1 MKHFL
6 KGLNIVLMI
15 LVFLLPG
22 CSPNT
27 KLPQNGKEGPAELL
41 TFIFETK
48 YNSRLKQ
55 DCAGQLSLSGDEI
68 EVDLVG
74 LDDVTELVATF
85 TYTGKSVTVNG
96 RPQISGE
103 TSNDFER
110 EVVYT
115 ITGSDGEIREYT
127 VLVYLSDSGPQSRR
141 PPIPAPKTYAGA
153 VPNRS
158 RVVLVERKPIE
169 TMDFSPPL
177 TKAFITMKLFDG
189 SGQEIASTRFPLE
202 GTLLEDYLK
211 EFGEFKLLE
220 DGKLSS
226 REELS
231 FSFPDE
237 GKTRVFTLDPLQTTP
252 HIQLIRYWELE
263 DPVNNV
269 VTMDP
274 GTTKT
279 IRISTTVGTEASTTE
294 NFSVTVGV
302 ELGFD
307 AGAVSGSINTEFGYN
322 HTTALTERFEETRE
336 VTETRTAP
344 DDAHV
349 IVAMWRLVNEIKIVD
364 ETGETYTDP
373 NYTFAGSLGVPLKFV
388 NPTDYRVK
396 SYQFKNH

>member
-1 MKHFL
+1 MKRFF

-15 LVFLLPG
+15 LVFLLSG
-22 CSPNT
+22 CSPST
-27 KLPQNGKEGPAELL
+27 KPSQNGKEGPAELL
-41 TFIFETK
+41 TFIFEAK
-48 YNSRLKQ
+48 HNSRLKQ

-115 ITGSDGEIREYT
+115 ITGSDGEIKEYT

-141 PPIPAPKTYAGA
+141 PPIPTPKTYAGEI
-153 VPNRS
+153 PNRS
-158 RVVLVERKPIE
+158 RVVLVERKSIE
-169 TMDFSPPL
+169 TMDFSPPI
-177 TKAFITMKLFDG
+177 TKAFITMKLFDDL
-189 SGQEIASTRFPLE
+189 GQEIEYTRNQVE
-202 GTLLEDYLK
+202 GTILENFLK
-211 EFGEFKLLE
+211 ELGEFKLLE

-237 GKTRVFTLDPLQTTP
+237 GNTRVFALDPLQTIP

-294 NFSVTVGV
+294 DFSVTVGV

-322 HTTALTERFEETRE
+322 HTTALTEKFEETRE
-336 VTETRTAP
+336 ITETRTAP

-349 IVAMWRLVNEIKIVD
+349 IVAMWRLVNEIKIIN
-364 ETGETYTDP
+364 EEGETYTDP
-373 NYTFAGSLGVPLKFV
+373 NYTFAERLGVPLKFV

-396 SYQFKNH
+396 SYQFKNQ